1 MDIRVG
7 VIGVGHLGQHHA
19 RIYSELE
26 GVCLEAV
33 VDSDISRAKEVAQR
47 YNCRAYSNYK
57 DIIDSLQ
64 AVSIVVPT
72 SVHYEI
78 ALDCLKRGKD
88 VLLEKPITEKV
99 IEAKRLISESEK
111 KGLILQVGHIER
123 YNPAVI
129 AASKYIEEPVFFE
142 AERVSPFLGRASD
155 VDVTLDLMIHDIDI
169 ISGFLGGAT
178 PRIKTA
184 FGMSLITNKIDFV
197 EACLEFESG
206 QSAVLKA
213 SRVSDEVRRK
223 LRIYQRHSI
232 IEIDYKDRKSKKIIK
247 FGNSLKE
254 IPLNVVDAEPL
265 KEEIKDFIRCVRKRK
280 RPLVSGLEA
289 MEALKTIESIK
300 KRIEDNNDTDGRS

>member
-1 MDIRVG
+1 LDIRVG

-26 GVCLEAV
+26 GVYLEAV
-33 VDSDISRAKEVAQR
+33 VDSDISRAREIAQR
-47 YNCRAYSNYK
+47 YNCKAYSDYE

-72 SVHYEI
+72 SMHYEI

-99 IEAKRLISESEK
+99 KEAKRLISESEK
-111 KGLILQVGHIER
+111 RGLILQVGHIER

-129 AASKYIEEPVFFE
+129 ASSKYIEEPLFFE

-169 ISGFLGGAT
+169 ISGFLGGAR

-184 FGMSLITNKIDFV
+184 FGMSLITDKIDFA
-197 EACLEFESG
+197 EACLEFGGG

-213 SRVSDEVRRK
+213 SRVSDEVRRR
-223 LRIYQRHSI
+223 LRVYQRDSI

-247 FGNSLKE
+247 SAE
-254 IPLNVVDAEPL
+254 IPLSVVDAEPL
-265 KEEIKDFIRCVRKRK
+265 KEEIKDFIRCVRNRK
-280 RPLVSGLEA
+280 RPLVSGFEA

-300 KRIEDNNDTDGRS
+300 KKIEDNNDTNGRS